1 MLNWKFLYVPCF
13 QGNNIWSCP
22 PSGHGGW
29 ASALPQ
35 CSYAHDLNDDM
46 YIICTKDKR
55 NHLHQRYK
63 KIRNHILYG
72 LLKIHCT
79 ALEFILSTIVKRHFS
94 NTIMGPPH
102 DQWAPQDQL
111 GPGEMH
117 RRPSPLGG
125 TGYNTVTHTRTN
137 AAKRSVNRFG
147 VVFLNAFGTNH
158 VKVNWKFN

>member
-63 KIRNHILYG
+63 KIRNQILYG

-117 RRPSPLGG
+117 RQTLPSRWDWLQ
-125 TGYNTVTHTRTN
+125 YCDAHTDE
-137 AAKRSVNRFG
+137 RSQEARQPIWGCF
-147 VVFLNAFGTNH
+147 FNAFGTNH